1 MVASV
6 PAVNPADTVL
16 AAKRRSFF
24 SAIPGFAA
32 DLDGEP
38 YALFSV
44 HSLDATTI
52 DAMRAAAADA
62 YRVLARTTQLVRTL
76 DDAVLCELGYP
87 PSTLGL
93 VRMAHDPPALIA
105 RVDLIFDGT
114 RFRAI
119 EINADTPGFIIEAH
133 AINGRVCAAF
143 GSRDPNDGTEALL
156 ADALARACAGTS
168 NPVFTALGAHIEDRN
183 ATEYLVRLARERA
196 IDARFIALADLR
208 ITANALLDD
217 RGKPIDCL
225 YRNYPI
231 ELFAADRDEAGEPIG
246 PALFDLVERGQVR
259 LLNSPA
265 AFAMQNKAV
274 YAIAWELYE
283 RNAFFS
289 NEERAAIERT
299 FVPTWFEPPSGGAY
313 VRKPV
318 FGREGDSVTIVEAN
332 GTETSPYGSYLTQPT
347 IAQRYVPMPQLAMPE
362 TNGTTSTY
370 ALHGCFLVDGVAGA
384 LALRLGGRI
393 TSNASYFQPIG
404 EIDEARRNPFTTK

>member
-1 MVASV
+1 MRTRPQPAAASDR
-6 PAVNPADTVL
+6 AVNPADTVR

-44 HSLDATTI
+44 HLLDATTI
-52 DAMRAAAADA
+52 DAMRAAATDA
-62 YRVLARTTQLVRTL
+62 YRVLARTTALIRTL
-76 DDAVLCELGYP
+76 DDAILCELGYP
-87 PSTLGL
+87 PDTLAL

-133 AINGRVCAAF
+133 AINGRVCTAF
-143 GSRDPNDGTEALL
+143 GARDPNVGTEARL
-156 ADALARACAGTS
+156 ADALARALVGAI
-168 NPVFTALGAHIEDRN
+168 NPVFTALGSHVEDRN
-183 ATEYLVRLARERA
+183 ATEYLVRLACERG
-196 IDARFIALADLR
+196 IDARFVALADLR
-208 ITANALLDD
+208 LTADAMLDD
-217 RGKPIDCL
+217 RGMPIDCL

-246 PALFDLVERGQVR
+246 PALFDLVERGRVR

-283 RNAFFS
+283 QNAFFS
-289 NEERAAIERT
+289 SEERSAIERT
-299 FVPTWFEPPSGGAY
+299 FVPTWFEPPTIGAY

-318 FGREGDSVTIVEAN
+318 FGREGDSVTIIEADGN
-332 GTETSPYGSYLTQPT
+332 EASPYGSYLTQPT
-347 IAQRYVPMPQLAMPE
+347 VAQRYVPMPQLASAE
-362 TNGTTSTY
+362 TNGATPAY

-384 LALRLGGRI
+384 VALRLGGRI

-404 EIDEARRNPFTTK
+404 QSD